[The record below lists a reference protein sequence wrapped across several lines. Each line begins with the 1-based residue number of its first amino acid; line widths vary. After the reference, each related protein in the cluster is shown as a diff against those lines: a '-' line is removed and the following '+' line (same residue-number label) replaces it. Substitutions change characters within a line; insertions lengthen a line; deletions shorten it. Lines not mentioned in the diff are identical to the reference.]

1 MHVVIMGCGRV
12 GSSLAE
18 KLDAAGHTVSVI
30 DQDASAFRK
39 LSPTFSGRT
48 VTGVGFD
55 RDALTDA
62 GIQRADA
69 FAAVSS
75 GDNSN
80 IISARVARETFGVKT
95 VVARIYDPKRAE
107 IYQRLGIETVAT
119 VAWTTQQII
128 RRLQPLAAE
137 EFRDATGS
145 LAIAEIPYGEAWIGR
160 RSKQLAVD
168 SGARIAYINR
178 FGTAIL
184 PDEDTIIQ
192 ERDIVH
198 AIFRVD
204 EQADV
209 LQVFATGPKDHS

>member
-12 GSSLAE
+12 GSALAE
-18 KLDAAGHTVSVI
+18 KLDLAGHSVAVV
-30 DQDASAFRK
+30 DQDATSFRK

-55 RDALTDA
+55 RDRLREA
-62 GIQRADA
+62 GIERAQA

-80 IISARVARETFGVKT
+80 IISARVARETFGVPN
-95 VVARIYDPKRAE
+95 VIARIYDPRRAE

-128 RRLQPLAAE
+128 RRIEPIAAE
-137 EFRDATGS
+137 EYRDSTGS
-145 LAIAEIPYGEAWIGR
+145 LSLAELPYHPDWIGHKVSR
-160 RSKQLAVD
+160 LGMA
-168 SGARIAYINR
+168 SGARIGYINR
-178 FGTAIL
+178 FGEAIL
-184 PDEDTIIQ
+184 PTPDTVIQ

-198 AIFRVD
+198 AIFRLD
-204 EQADV
+204 EQKSV
-209 LQVFATGPKDHS
+209 LNVFNNAPEGR